1 MRDMFTPLELYRAQ
15 IEGALRYSGG
25 THTFE
30 DVQESVQAGAMQVF
44 ARPRSIIIT
53 EIVVFPQRKVLNMFL
68 GGGEMEEIEDMFPE
82 IEAWAASMGCAAVT
96 ATGRHGWARSF
107 MTRKRGYE
115 SVATVYSKELAHV

>member
-1 MRDMFTPLELYRAQ
+1 MFTPLELYREQ
-15 IEGALRYSGG
+15 IEGALRYAGG
-25 THTFE
+25 THTFD

-53 EIVVFPQRKVLNMFL
+53 EIVQYPRSKALHMFL

-82 IEAWAASMGCAAVT
+82 IEAWARSIGCSAVT
-96 ATGRHGWARSF
+96 ATGRHGWARTF

-115 SVATVYSKELAHV
+115 SVATVYSKELSHV